1 MRELKILLFLGKRG
15 ALKNKISITTT
26 ELANE
31 LKIPQ
36 QTVSRILIKL
46 IKRGLITGERGIGG
60 YEINI
65 TPKGKELLHDL
76 DITLDEIFRKTKEI
90 IISGKVID
98 GLKDGRYYLS
108 QKEYRKNILEKLG
121 FELYPGTLNIKL
133 DDQNIKEKLQ
143 KMEGVE
149 IKGFKMNDRIF
160 GSIKCFKS
168 KIDGV
173 DASVI
178 IPERSHYGSDILEII
193 SPFELRK
200 KLKLKNGDEVVINVT

>member
-1 MRELKILLFLGKRG
+1 MRELKILLSLGKRG
-15 ALKNKISITTT
+15 ALENEIAITTT

-46 IKRGLITGERGIGG
+46 IKKGLITSKRGIRS
-60 YEINI
+60 YII
-65 TPKGKELLHDL
+65 TVTPKGKELLHDL

-98 GLKDGRYYLS
+98 GLRDGRYYLS
-108 QKEYRKNILEKLG
+108 KKEYRKNILEKLG
-121 FELYPGTLNIKL
+121 FDPYPGTLNIKL
-133 DDQNIKEKLQ
+133 DDQKIKEKLQ
-143 KMEGVE
+143 KMKGTKIE
-149 IKGFKMNDRIF
+149 GFKMDDRIF

-168 KIDGV
+168 KINGV
-173 DASVI
+173 DASII
-178 IPERSHYGSDILEII
+178 IPERSHYGYETLEII

-200 KLKLKNGDEVVINVT
+200 KLKLKNGDEVVVNVE